1 MRYVRNP
8 SILTGVISPDQYQFS
23 CKQQIPRFDIKACT
37 QCQWSKVIRQRI
49 HLLWSA
55 TVAKKTTRGAG
66 SLLCCQLISKIVHIV
81 PTTIGR
87 FPSSH
92 GQEIKWTQT
101 YHAEWDQQW
110 MLSLMYL
117 PVKCDLW
124 GRSEWDGFRVVRND
138 PGKMACMQQCQ
149 RVFKYPSALSDPPV
163 SQNRCCLGHQSCL
176 RLDLS
181 LDCWPWSHAEG
192 SLCRLRLCT
201 SLG

>member
-1 MRYVRNP
+1 VKLPHSHKYSHDLREMFSRVFLEPLLNNMSSDGGQVNP
-8 SILTGVISPDQYQFS
+8 CYPNQASKDGIEAAIVCHEDAARGFAVLPYHIDALRTQSIHLTGVIPPDQYQYS

-92 GQEIKWTQT
+92 GQEIK
-101 YHAEWDQQW
+101 
-110 MLSLMYL
+110 
-117 PVKCDLW
+117 
-124 GRSEWDGFRVVRND
+124 
-138 PGKMACMQQCQ
+138 
-149 RVFKYPSALSDPPV
+149 
-163 SQNRCCLGHQSCL
+163 
-176 RLDLS
+176 
-181 LDCWPWSHAEG
+181 
-192 SLCRLRLCT
+192 
-201 SLG
+201 